1 MARRLGRG
9 LYRPQRDPPTQMERN
24 SRYREKGAGRG
35 PLRDERGR
43 SQEVNREAILLQ
55 GPLLPR
61 GRPHPYPTFGRSAGL
76 AHTHTC
82 TRGAAPASLS
92 PTERAAPSAGPGTR
106 DPPSLPPGLENR
118 PPLTWVPE
126 PPPQQPPPRRARAGW
141 GGGGE
146 RGGTAE
152 TTPTRDHARGSRAP
166 ERPRPAGEGSV
177 SS

>member
-24 SRYREKGAGRG
+24 SRHREKGAGRG

-43 SQEVNREAILLQ
+43 SQEVNGEAILLQ

-76 AHTHTC
+76 SSTRTHAL
-82 TRGAAPASLS
+82 AAPPRPRFLQ
-92 PTERAAPSAGPGTR
+92 PSVPPPLPDPG
-106 DPPSLPPGLENR
+106 PSLHPGLENR

-126 PPPQQPPPRRARAGW
+126 PPPQQPPQRRARTGW
-141 GGGGE
+141 GVGGGG
-146 RGGTAE
+146 GGTAE